1 MSSRFTLQKLAR
13 AYKTPARIQDF
24 LNSIPQNF
32 EPHGATCKSPLQVLK
47 TGNAHCI
54 EGALLGAYLLKQIG
68 YPPLL
73 LDLRV
78 GIKDDSDFD
87 HVIAPFKKNGY
98 WGALSK
104 TNHAVLRYR
113 EPIYKTI
120 RELVLSY
127 FHEYFIDNG
136 RKTLRSYSKPFNI
149 SKYTGWETATTDVW
163 YIPEALNNARHIPLL
178 SAAQIN
184 NLRRADKIEIQAS
197 SLTEWKKKK
206 TN

>member
-1 MSSRFTLQKLAR
+1 MKLRTLAAVAKSVR
-13 AYKTPARIQDF
+13 TPKDIQDF
-24 LNSIPQNF
+24 LNMIPQNF
-32 EPHGATCKSPLQVLK
+32 EPDGDTCKSPEEVLR
-47 TGNAHCI
+47 TWSAHCI
-54 EGALLGAYLLKQIG
+54 EGALLGAYLLQKIG

-78 GIKDDSDFD
+78 GVKNNGDFD

-127 FHEYFIDNG
+127 FHEYFTNDGI
-136 RKTLRSYSKPFNI
+136 KTLRSYSLPFAI
-149 SKYTGWETATTDVW
+149 SRFKGFETSAAPVW
-163 YIPEALNNARHIPLL
+163 YIPEALNKARHIPIITA
-178 SAAQIN
+178 SQIKD
-184 NLRRADKIEIQAS
+184 LRKADKIERQAGL
-197 SLTEWKKKK
+197 LTEWKKK
-206 TN
+206 